1 MSVKRMQCGQ
11 VLSALAVVGSLVL
24 SACQSQTTAAPT
36 AVPTLSAQQ
45 AANLTPAQ
53 AAYQKARTEF
63 DSVIVPAAKKEG
75 ELNWYTCRQ
84 ADEGEPMMQ
93 FFNKTY
99 PDITVNYIYGPGN
112 ALVEKLVAEGAAGK
126 VQGDSYLCG
135 GTSARNLASRNMSDP
150 FVPPSALDPSIE
162 YHFPVVLS
170 ETKLTVW
177 QASPTGLG
185 VNTSLIPEDK
195 LPKTWWDVLRDPF
208 WVDLFKR
215 NLVALYD
222 PRLSG
227 GHGHIISYGLRILN
241 QAEYGDEWVKTL
253 ASYKPK
259 IVNVAT
265 MDPVLRGEFHAV
277 IGVGPT
283 FKNELNHDPVK
294 TICPQPGCT
303 VTQTIPVTVK
313 GAPHENVAKL
323 WAEFWLT
330 KPAQEFLAQ
339 NGESVARKDVPIHP
353 SVDPATHPRMFWYDD
368 QHEQPTR
375 DNIKWI
381 TDNKFFDY

>member
-1 MSVKRMQCGQ
+1 MSQALG
-11 VLSALAVVGSLVL
+11 ALAVAGSVVL
-24 SACQSQTTAAPT
+24 SACQGQSSSAAPT
-36 AVPTLSAQQ
+36 AVPTLSPQQ
-45 AANLTPAQ
+45 VANLTPEQ
-53 AAYQKARTEF
+53 QAYQKARQEF

-75 ELNWYTCRQ
+75 EMNWYTCRQ
-84 ADEGEPMMQ
+84 ADEGEPMVK
-93 FFNKTY
+93 FFQQHY

-112 ALVEKLVAEGAAGK
+112 AQVEKIAAEAAAGK
-126 VQGDSYLCG
+126 ILADSFLCG
-135 GTSARNLASRNMSDP
+135 GTSARNVASRGLAEP
-150 FVPPSALDPSIE
+150 FTPPSALDPSIQ

-185 VNTSLIPEDK
+185 VNTSLVPTDK

-241 QAEYGDEWVKTL
+241 QAEYGDEWLRTL

-283 FKNELNHDPVK
+283 FKNTQNNDPVI
-294 TICPQPGCT
+294 TYCPQPGCT
-303 VTQTIPVTVK
+303 VTQTIPVTIK
-313 GAPHENVAKL
+313 GGPNVNAAKV
-323 WAEFWLT
+323 WAEFWMT
-330 KPAQEFLAQ
+330 KPAQEFLAA
-339 NGESVARKDVPIHP
+339 NGEAVARKDVPIHP
-353 SVDPATHPRMFWYDD
+353 AVAPDTHPHMFWYDD
-368 QHEQPTR
+368 HHEVPAR
-375 DNIKWI
+375 ENIKWI
-381 TDNKFFDY
+381 TDSKLFDY